1 MHLVTAQRCAVSM
14 VVFRPESWHIA
25 GESLQSTDE
34 NMRLGGDLKS
44 SVLVAASR
52 RLSREHLAPAVGC
65 GRKT

>member
-34 NMRLGGDLKS
+34 NMRLGGDLKIVS
-44 SVLVAASR
+44 L
-52 RLSREHLAPAVGC
+52 
-65 GRKT
+65 